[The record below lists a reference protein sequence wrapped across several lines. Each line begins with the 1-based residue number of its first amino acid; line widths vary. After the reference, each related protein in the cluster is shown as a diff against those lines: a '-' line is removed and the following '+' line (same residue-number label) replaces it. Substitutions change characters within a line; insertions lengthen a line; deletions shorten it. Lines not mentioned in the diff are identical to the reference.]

1 MRIRELILKALSV
14 YRRNFFKL
22 FAPILAL
29 QLVVLLPL
37 LFFTL
42 PGTMNIIR
50 ALFMTIKNYS
60 LGGQLS
66 RPVFYVLIYILCA
79 LLFLSPL
86 VVNNTV
92 YIIATEQKPAPVSGK
107 KAVLFAFKNYMNML
121 RTYGAVI
128 LLAIPDFIADAL
140 LIIASVDF
148 KSAPPAL
155 KPFGIPLLAAAA
167 VLFML
172 FLLGTVFMP
181 YIVGTCE
188 AKGFAAVK
196 KSFKIIY
203 KGKFSKNLA
212 RLASGAAMAGAAIFA
227 FNMLSQLPF
236 ADLVELYLVDPKAA
250 MADPLMGVAA
260 AGSVAALVMAALII
274 PFWYAFT
281 YNTYLDAKQ
290 DYKSKLLNTKAEI
303 KRR

>member
-1 MRIRELILKALSV
+1 MRIKELIKEALAV
-14 YRRNFFKL
+14 YRHNFLKL
-22 FAPILAL
+22 FLPILAL
-29 QLVVLLPL
+29 QLAVLLPL

-42 PGTMNIIR
+42 PGTMNIVR

-66 RPVFYVLIYILCA
+66 LPVFYVLVYILCA

-92 YIIATEQKPAPVSGK
+92 YIIATEQKPAPVSAK
-107 KAVLFAFKNYMNML
+107 KAVSFAFKNYMNML

-128 LLAIPDFIADAL
+128 LLAIPVFAADAL
-140 LIIASVDF
+140 LIFASVDF
-148 KSAPPAL
+148 NAAPPSV
-155 KPFGIPLLAAAA
+155 KPWGVPCLAAAA

-181 YIVGTCE
+181 YIVATCE
-188 AKGFAAVK
+188 AHGFAAVN
-196 KSFKIIY
+196 KSFRIIY
-203 KGKFSKNLA
+203 KGRFSKNLA
-212 RLASGAAMAGAAIFA
+212 RLASGAAMAGAVIFA
-227 FNMLSQLPF
+227 VNMLSQLPF
-236 ADLVELYLVDPKAA
+236 ADLVELYLSDPKAA
-250 MADPLMGVAA
+250 MAHPLMGVAA
-260 AGSVAALVMAALII
+260 AGSIAALIIAALII

-290 DYKSKLLNTKAEI
+290 DYKSKILNAQS
-303 KRR
+303 

>member
-1 MRIRELILKALSV
+1 MRIRELISKALSV
-14 YRRNFFKL
+14 YRHNFMKL
-22 FAPILAL
+22 FLPILAL
-29 QLVVLLPL
+29 QLAVLLPL

-42 PGTMNIIR
+42 PGTMNIVR
-50 ALFMTIKNYS
+50 AIFMTVKNYT

-92 YIIATEQKPAPVSGK
+92 YIIEYEQKPAPVSFRK
-107 KAVLFAFKNYMNML
+107 SVKFAFKNYMNML

-128 LLAIPDFIADAL
+128 LIAFPVFIADTI
-140 LIIASVDF
+140 LIGASVDF
-148 KSAPPAL
+148 TAAPPEL
-155 KPFGIPLLAAAA
+155 KPYGLPLIIAAA

-196 KSFKIIY
+196 QSFKIIY
-203 KGKFSKNLA
+203 KGRFSKNLA
-212 RLASGAAMAGAAIFA
+212 RLASGAAMAGAGIFA
-227 FNMLSQLPF
+227 VNMLSQLPF
-236 ADLVELYLVDPKAA
+236 GEFIELYLNDPKAA
-250 MADPLMGVAA
+250 AAHPLMGVAT
-260 AGSVAALVMAALII
+260 AGSIAALFIAALII

-290 DYKSKLLNTKAEI
+290 DYKSKILDGKW
-303 KRR
+303 

>member
-1 MRIRELILKALSV
+1 MRIKELITKALSV
-14 YRRNFFKL
+14 YKHNFLKL
-22 FAPILAL
+22 FLPILAL
-29 QLVVLLPL
+29 QLCVLLPL

-42 PGTMNIIR
+42 PGTMNIVR
-50 ALFMTIKNYS
+50 ALLMTIKNYT

-92 YIIATEQKPAPVSGK
+92 YIIAEEQKPAPVSFRK
-107 KAVLFAFKNYMNML
+107 SVRFAFRNYMNML

-128 LLAIPDFIADAL
+128 LIAVPVFIADAL
-140 LIIASVDF
+140 LIASAVDF
-148 KSAPPAL
+148 TAAPPAL
-155 KPFGIPLLAAAA
+155 KPFGIPALAAAA

-196 KSFKIIY
+196 RSFKIIY
-203 KGKFSKNLA
+203 KGRFSKNLA
-212 RLASGAAMAGAAIFA
+212 RLASGAAIAGAGIFA
-227 FNMLSQLPF
+227 VNMLSQLPF
-236 ADLVELYLVDPKAA
+236 GELIELYLNDPKAA
-250 MADPLMGVAA
+250 AAHPLMGVAT
-260 AGSVAALVMAALII
+260 AGSIAALFIAALII

-281 YNTYLDAKQ
+281 YNTYLDAIE
-290 DYKSKLLNTKAEI
+290 DYKSKMLNMQS
-303 KRR
+303 